1 MSLYHPAMLDCRM
14 VPQNDTGYR
23 RLFDPALWLLH
34 SSKMIWTFKFL
45 VQARFQE
52 AIFVK
57 EKDFQM

>member
-45 VQARFQE
+45 VQARF
-52 AIFVK
+52 
-57 EKDFQM
+57 